1 MGNIGDIGGQ
11 STPTTGDGRRLTYA
25 QIADRLGISGDA
37 ARILVRRR
45 GWRRIAP
52 NHPRGLTVVAVPD
65 EAMAHEDWR
74 RVAPTVPDE
83 PATTGDRPAGQ
94 AEQPATREHLM
105 AGALA
110 ALGTA
115 VMTLREQLERAEAGR
130 TEERQR
136 ADALRDR
143 LNTMQEQLSD
153 AHAALQ
159 ASASADAR
167 ADRTEADRAEERRR
181 ADRAEAALA
190 GERQRADVLRDRIDA
205 MLAQIDE
212 LRAGQAM
219 VDDLHARERAVAQYD
234 VLAAQRRRRSCARP
248 RPSGRRGA
256 ACAASWPRG
265 VASDEPEP
273 PGAPGTRHRA
283 CAVPGGDHHWQPAR
297 PGGER
302 RRVPRPVPRGRLR
315 PGQVAVLPDRD
326 WADERG
332 GGGADDDRGRDAEVT
347 DRADM
352 LAVRRHW

>member
-1 MGNIGDIGGQ
+1 MGNTGDIGGQ

-25 QIADRLGISGDA
+25 QIAERLGISGDA

-52 NHPRGLTVVAVPD
+52 NHPRGLTVVVVPD
-65 EAMAHEDWR
+65 AAMADEDWR

-110 ALGTA
+110 ALETA

-136 ADALRDR
+136 AD
-143 LNTMQEQLSD
+143 
-153 AHAALQ
+153 
-159 ASASADAR
+159 
-167 ADRTEADRAEERRR
+167 RTEADRTEERGR
-181 ADRAEAALA
+181 ADRAEAALT

-234 VLAAQRRRRSCARP
+234 VLAAQR
-248 RPSGRRGA
+248 A
-256 ACAASWPRG
+256 AEELRQAEA
-265 VASDEPEP
+265 
-273 PGAPGTRHRA
+273 
-283 CAVPGGDHHWQPAR
+283 
-297 PGGER
+297 ER
-302 RRVPRPVPRGRLR
+302 KERGRWSRLR
-315 PGQVAVLPDRD
+315 AA
-326 WADERG
+326 WRG
-332 GGGADDDRGRDAEVT
+332 GKVKHKRQVIGITGG
-347 DRADM
+347 
-352 LAVRRHW
+352 L